1 MKRGIRLKVLLTGG
15 AGFIGSCIA
24 EQLLIKNNKVVVVD
38 NLSTGKMENLPAE
51 VIFYKLDIRDPK
63 ITDVFE
69 KEKPDV
75 VIHAAAQISV
85 SESIKKPINDADQN
99 IMGIINILEECKK
112 HHLQKIVFT
121 SSAAVY
127 GSPLYLPIDEKHPL
141 HPISFYGLSKLCS
154 ELYIQ
159 LFSKLYGL
167 KYTILR
173 FANVYGMK
181 QSTVGEAGVISIF
194 VNRLLNGK
202 SLIID
207 GDGNQTR
214 DFIFVEDVTA
224 AVVKAL
230 ALGDN
235 QIFNISTHSKTS
247 IKELAET
254 ITNQFHMNSSI
265 IYQAGRVGDIE
276 DSILNNNK
284 AKVILNWLPQYKLI
298 DGLKKTIDFYR

>member
-1 MKRGIRLKVLLTGG
+1 M
-15 AGFIGSCIA
+15 
-24 EQLLIKNNKVVVVD
+24 
-38 NLSTGKMENLPAE
+38 
-51 VIFYKLDIRDPK
+51 
-63 ITDVFE
+63 
-69 KEKPDV
+69 
-75 VIHAAAQISV
+75 V
-85 SESIKKPINDADQN
+85 S
-99 IMGIINILEECKK
+99 L
-112 HHLQKIVFT
+112 
-121 SSAAVY
+121 
-127 GSPLYLPIDEKHPL
+127 
-141 HPISFYGLSKLCS
+141 
-154 ELYIQ
+154 
-159 LFSKLYGL
+159 
-167 KYTILR
+167 
-173 FANVYGMK
+173 
-181 QSTVGEAGVISIF
+181 
-194 VNRLLNGK
+194 
-202 SLIID
+202 LIID

>member
-1 MKRGIRLKVLLTGG
+1 
-15 AGFIGSCIA
+15 
-24 EQLLIKNNKVVVVD
+24 
-38 NLSTGKMENLPAE
+38 
-51 VIFYKLDIRDPK
+51 
-63 ITDVFE
+63 
-69 KEKPDV
+69 
-75 VIHAAAQISV
+75 
-85 SESIKKPINDADQN
+85 
-99 IMGIINILEECKK
+99 
-112 HHLQKIVFT
+112 
-121 SSAAVY
+121 
-127 GSPLYLPIDEKHPL
+127 
-141 HPISFYGLSKLCS
+141 
-154 ELYIQ
+154 
-159 LFSKLYGL
+159 
-167 KYTILR
+167 
-173 FANVYGMK
+173 MK

-254 ITNQFHMNSSI
+254 ITNQFHMNCSI

-284 AKVILNWLPQYKLI
+284 AKVILNWLPQHKLI